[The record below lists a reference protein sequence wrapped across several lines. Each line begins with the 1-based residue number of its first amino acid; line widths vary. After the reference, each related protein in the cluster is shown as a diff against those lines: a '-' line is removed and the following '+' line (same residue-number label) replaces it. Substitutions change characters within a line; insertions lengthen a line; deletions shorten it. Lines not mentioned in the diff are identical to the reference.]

1 MIRICHLITSLDVG
15 GAEHALVRLCIALAA
30 RGYDQLV
37 LNMTSD
43 GRLAHEL
50 RCAGITTHSLGMG
63 RGSPSPAGLVQV
75 VRKLRRFR
83 PHVLQTW
90 MYHADLLGTVLLP
103 FVPRVQLVWNV
114 RCSNMSADQR
124 RMTRWVI
131 RSLALL
137 SRIPDAIITNSS
149 AGQADHCR
157 AGYRQQRFVLIP
169 NGVDTE
175 RFRPLPGER
184 ATLRANLGVPVEGPL
199 IGLVARFHPMKDHA
213 TFLDAANR
221 FLVSHPDAHFI
232 LAGLGCEPGAE
243 PLEAMIRQRGLAR
256 HVLLLGPRCDLPRIY
271 PALDLVCLSSAFGE
285 GSPNVLLEALA
296 CGVPCVATDV
306 GDNRVIIG
314 ECGQVVPPRD
324 PAAMATAWQDVLERH
339 LAVAARARAVTHYAD
354 SAASTAYD
362 TLYGRLLKCDAERAF
377 SSS

>member
-43 GRLAHEL
+43 GPLAHDL
-50 RCAGITTHSLGMG
+50 RCAGIATHSLGMG
-63 RGSPSPAGLVQV
+63 RGSPSPTGLVQV
-75 VRKLRRFR
+75 VRKLRHFR
-83 PHVLQTW
+83 PNVLQTW

-114 RCSNMSADQR
+114 RCSNMSADKR

-137 SRIPDAIITNSS
+137 SRIPDAIITNSR

-157 AGYRQQRFVLIP
+157 AGYHRRRFVLIP

-175 RFRPLPGER
+175 RFRPLPEQR

-243 PLEAMIRQRGLAR
+243 PLGAMIRQRGLAR
-256 HVLLLGPRCDLPRIY
+256 HVTLLGQRGDLPRIY

-306 GDNRVIIG
+306 GDNRVIIS

-324 PAAMATAWQDVLERH
+324 PVAMATAWQDVLEH
-339 LAVAARARAVTHYAD
+339 HCGAAARARAVTHYAD

-362 TLYGRLLKCDAERAF
+362 KLYCGLLKCDAA
-377 SSS
+377 

>member
-1 MIRICHLITSLDVG
+1 MIRVCHLITSLDVG

-43 GRLAHEL
+43 GPLAREL
-50 RCAGITTHSLGMG
+50 RSAGITTHSLGMG
-63 RGSPSPAGLVQV
+63 RGSPSPIGLVQV

-83 PHVLQTW
+83 PHVLQTGCTTLICW
-90 MYHADLLGTVLLP
+90 
-103 FVPRVQLVWNV
+103 V
-114 RCSNMSADQR
+114 RYCCRCSSRTIGVERWCSNMSDDR
-124 RMTRWVI
+124 RLLTRWVI
-131 RSLALL
+131 CSLALL

-157 AGYRQQRFVLIP
+157 AGYRQERFVLIP
-169 NGVDTE
+169 NGVDTD

-184 ATLRANLGVPVEGPL
+184 ATLRADLGVPAEGPL

-213 TFLDAANR
+213 TFLDAARR
-221 FLVSHPDAHFI
+221 FLATHPDARFI

-243 PLEAMIRQRGLAR
+243 PLESMIRQRGLAP
-256 HVLLLGPRCDLPRIY
+256 HMMLLGQRGDLPRIY

-285 GSPNVLLEALA
+285 GAPNVLLEALA

-306 GDNRVIIG
+306 GDNRVIIDQ
-314 ECGQVVPPRD
+314 CGQVVPPRD
-324 PAAMATAWQDVLERH
+324 PAAMAAAWQDVLERQFG
-339 LAVAARARAVTHYAD
+339 ATARARAVTHYAD
-354 SAASTAYD
+354 FAASTAYD
-362 TLYGRLLKCDAERAF
+362 TLYSRLLKCDAERAY